1 MIVRDISDFHTCGLL
16 EHENKAKPQIHLNQD
31 AIHITY
37 DSNEN
42 TNDEFEG
49 ENLSAERSS
58 KSKPHSQ
65 PRTITP
71 TKEYI
76 NMQLI
81 SPSTR
86 LKRSVNKRSPPVTHM
101 EAILHG
107 KTNPTQEDSSVSSF
121 EQTLLMCHNGRILL
135 NENFTYSNLCTNF
148 EQLENVKHP
157 RIPYKVPQDGYY
169 FYIFY
174 SDNDLISNEFYTI
187 FDIWKPTYEY
197 GGYVRNCIN
206 QTECSFPLTMW
217 SDEKVVVEIPTR
229 NGIEHEIDDVSI
241 LVSTCE
247 PRTSLYSL
255 FLIAVLISILFSAF
269 IGSSTERRY

>member
-1 MIVRDISDFHTCGLL
+1 MIVKDISNFHTCGLL
-16 EHENKAKPQIHLNQD
+16 EQENKLKPQIHQNQD

-37 DSNEN
+37 ESSEN

-49 ENLSAERSS
+49 EYESAERSS
-58 KSKPHSQ
+58 KSTPKPV
-65 PRTITP
+65 TMTEV
-71 TKEYI
+71 KEYV
-76 NMQLI
+76 NMELI

-86 LKRSVNKRSPPVTHM
+86 HKRSVNKRSPSVTHM

-107 KTNPTQEDSSVSSF
+107 KTNKTEDDSDVSSF
-121 EQTLLMCHNGRILL
+121 EQTLLMCHDGRILL
-135 NENFTYSNLCTNF
+135 NANFTYSNLCTNF
-148 EQLENVKHP
+148 KHLENEKHP
-157 RIPYKVPQDGYY
+157 RIPYKVPEDGYY

-197 GGYVRNCIN
+197 GGYVRNCVN

-229 NGIEHEIDDVSI
+229 NGIEHEIDDVST

-255 FLIAVLISILFSAF
+255 FLVAVLISILFSAF
-269 IGSSTERRY
+269 IGSNTERRY